1 MGWDRVRARILPWA
15 IVLVSALAYPLAV
28 AADGGTRFP
37 HRGECRHLAKTE
49 GNLEAV
55 FGRFFSTTGAKPV
68 LRHALEVGFKG
79 TRIESDGCGLLKVT
93 LPGIPTLQVGQ
104 DFIAQARRVGFNP
117 HLEHGTP

>member
-1 MGWDRVRARILPWA
+1 MGRDRVRARILPWA
-15 IVLVSALAYPLAV
+15 IVLVSAFAYPLAV

-37 HRGECRHLAKTE
+37 HRAECRHAAKTD

-55 FGRFFSTTGAKPV
+55 FGRFVSATGAEPV
-68 LRHALEVGFKG
+68 LRHALEVGFEG

-117 HLEHGTP
+117 HLEQGRP